1 MAKTYHIVTFGC
13 QMNEHD
19 SERIAGILAERGYV
33 TASEPESA
41 DLILINTCSV
51 REKADQKAFSYLG
64 RLQELK
70 IKNPHLKIALCGC
83 TAQLMG
89 KKVFERAPYVDLVFG
104 TQNVDRLG
112 ILLDEMSQQEKRLV
126 EIVHDRKESSSTGQR
141 VRTHRNKAW
150 VTIMEGCDNFCS
162 YCVVPYARGRE
173 RSRGMEEVILEVAE
187 LARAGVYEVTL
198 LGQNVNS
205 YGGANGKNFPYLL
218 SRINAVSGLKRIRFV
233 TSHPK
238 DFSPGL
244 ISAVRDLDKVCE
256 HIHLPVQSGS
266 DNILV
271 AMNRGYKAGDYLE
284 KVDSLR
290 QAIPDVSLTTDII
303 VGFPGETESD
313 FQATLD
319 LVKRVK
325 FDAMFSFIYSPRPGI
340 KALELET
347 PVPGKVALERFERLL
362 GLQDAV
368 RAEKAAKEVGKIYEV
383 LVEGVSKSD
392 PSRLSGRTR
401 TNKLAHFIGSD
412 KLIGQFVTVR
422 ITETLA
428 HSMLGEL
435 TDN

>member
-1 MAKTYHIVTFGC
+1 
-13 QMNEHD
+13 MNEHD

-33 TASEPESA
+33 AASEPEDA

-64 RLQELK
+64 RLRELK
-70 IKNPHLKIALCGC
+70 AKNPLLKIALCGC

-89 KKVFERAPYVDLVFG
+89 KKIFQRAPYVDLVFG
-104 TQNVDRLG
+104 TQNIDRLG
-112 ILLDEMSQQEKRLV
+112 FLLDEISQKQERLV
-126 EIVHDRKESSSTGQR
+126 EIVQDREGPSSSGRR
-141 VRTHRNKAW
+141 VRAHSNKTLI
-150 VTIMEGCDNFCS
+150 TIMEGCDNFCS
-162 YCVVPYARGRE
+162 YCVVPYTRGRE
-173 RSRGMEEVILEVAE
+173 RSRGAEEIVAEVAE
-187 LARAGVYEVTL
+187 LARDGVYEVTL

-205 YGGANGKNFPYLL
+205 YGGANGVNFPDLL
-218 SRINAVSGLKRIRFV
+218 SRINSVDGLKRIRFV

-238 DFSPGL
+238 DFSQEL
-244 ISAVRDLDKVCE
+244 ISAIRDLDKVCE

-266 DNILV
+266 DQVLA
-271 AMNRGYKAGDYLE
+271 AMNRRYTANDYLE
-284 KVDSLR
+284 IVSSLR

-325 FDAMFSFIYSPRPGI
+325 FDVIFSFIYSPRPGI
-340 KALELET
+340 KAVEFGENI
-347 PVPGKVALERFERLL
+347 PRDVALERFDRLL
-362 GLQDAV
+362 SLQDTV
-368 RAEKAAKEVGKIYEV
+368 RADKMVKDVGEIYEV

-401 TNKLAHFIGSD
+401 TNKLVHFTGPD
-412 KLIGQFVTVR
+412 KLIGQFISVR
-422 ITETLA
+422 IYETLA